1 MSWVTKTLGHMWW
14 WKHWAIHVLK
24 IDSDTPLKSIK
35 KKVQFLA
42 IRELLK
48 KHMIT
53 ETKDPL
59 EDHTYKIWE
68 QVPPVAMAT
77 VFYMH
82 RMEKQILKLSFLRA
96 FEKKIHKWEHWN
108 GIGYNFFQYLKA
120 QKRQIFHQIHNYKIN
135 TTNFNNFPFRMQLKH
150 AIATCIYLIARVKK
164 IIATCNAA
172 LTTSIVLKTE
182 KTH

>member
-14 WKHWAIHVLK
+14 RKHWAIHVLK

-96 FEKKIHKWEHWN
+96 FEKKKYTSESTEMALATI
-108 GIGYNFFQYLKA
+108 FFSIWKLKNDWFFI
-120 QKRQIFHQIHNYKIN
+120 KY
-135 TTNFNNFPFRMQLKH
+135 
-150 AIATCIYLIARVKK
+150 
-164 IIATCNAA
+164 II
-172 LTTSIVLKTE
+172 IK
-182 KTH
+182 

>member
-1 MSWVTKTLGHMWW
+1 MVVKTLSNPCFKNWFWHTLE
-14 WKHWAIHVLK
+14 IY
-24 IDSDTPLKSIK
+24 K

-96 FEKKIHKWEHWN
+96 FEKKKIHKWEHWN

-120 QKRQIFHQIHNYKIN
+120 QKRLIFHQIHNYKIN
-135 TTNFNNFPFRMQLKH
+135 TTNFNNFPFECSLNMLLLHVYIWLQG
-150 AIATCIYLIARVKK
+150 
-164 IIATCNAA
+164 
-172 LTTSIVLKTE
+172 
-182 KTH
+182 

>member
-14 WKHWAIHVLK
+14 RKHWAIHVLK

-68 QVPPVAMAT
+68 QVPLVAMAT

-82 RMEKQILKLSFLRA
+82 RMEKNELLIKFWNCHFWEHLK
-96 FEKKIHKWEHWN
+96 KKIHKREHWN
-108 GIGYNFFQYLKA
+108 GIGYNFFQENIFSVWKLKNDWFFI
-120 QKRQIFHQIHNYKIN
+120 KY
-135 TTNFNNFPFRMQLKH
+135 
-150 AIATCIYLIARVKK
+150 
-164 IIATCNAA
+164 II
-172 LTTSIVLKTE
+172 IK
-182 KTH
+182 